1 MSGLFDSPFYNSLV
15 FKKLLTYS
23 RLFSLLIF
31 GLGSI
36 SIVAHLLFS
45 APRIPG
51 DLLLFE
57 VGLMTF
63 SVYFMYSIFKA
74 GLNLF
79 ERLFYGWF
87 CILMISIIFSI
98 MHWPGSNFLLI
109 LNFVGLLAIL
119 VFSIFKRQA
128 KIQFPTED
136 ALLVFSILVTIILF
150 LFITPRMM
158 EKYRKLEE
166 AYERGKKIELNK

>member
-1 MSGLFDSPFYNSLV
+1 MSGLLDSPFYNSLV

-31 GLGSI
+31 GIGSI
-36 SIVAHLLFS
+36 SIVEHLLFYTQ
-45 APRIPG
+45 RIPG

-98 MHWPGSNFLLI
+98 MHWPGTNFLLV

-119 VFSIFKRQA
+119 IFSIFKRQA